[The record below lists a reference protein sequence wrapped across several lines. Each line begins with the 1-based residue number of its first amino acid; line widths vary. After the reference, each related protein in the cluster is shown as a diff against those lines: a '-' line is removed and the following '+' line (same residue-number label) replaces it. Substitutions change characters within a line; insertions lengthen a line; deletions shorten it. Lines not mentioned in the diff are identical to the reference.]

1 MSNEIVWNSTL
12 DDRYDVV
19 VTRTAP
25 YQGELTIS
33 ESGKILHRQNVGL
46 MYGAI
51 FGPDVADVF
60 VWKQIAI
67 EFVDYQQH

>member
-1 MSNEIVWNSTL
+1 MSNEVVWNATL

-33 ESGKILHRQNVGL
+33 ESGKILFRQKVGL

-60 VWKQIAI
+60 AWKQIAI
-67 EFVDYQQH
+67 EFVD